1 MRSTKLRGKIA
12 LVTGAGQN
20 IGRSIALDLAASGA
34 IIIVNGRNDEGLVLD
49 TVKEIEKNG
58 GRAKGVMADI
68 SDPDSVKRMMDNT
81 EKEHGGLDILV
92 CNAGLRRQT
101 PFLDMSFTEWRE
113 ILSVALDGAFLL
125 TKAAVPLMIKRGRGS
140 IVGLS
145 GISHHIGTPSRCHVS
160 ASKAGLEGL
169 MRSLAIELAPYK
181 ITCNCIAPGLIDTV
195 RGKSS
200 GERPTSSNNN
210 NIPPIQRIG
219 DVEEIAALV
228 NLIVGPNGGFTT
240 GQTIHVNGGS
250 FLT

>member
-34 IIIVNGRNDEGLVLD
+34 TIIVNGRNDEGLVLD

-58 GRAKGVMADI
+58 GRAEGVMADI
-68 SDPDSVKRMMDNT
+68 SDPESVKGMMDNA

-101 PFLDMSFTEWRE
+101 SFLDMSFIEWRE

-200 GERPTSSNNN
+200 GERPTNSNNK
-210 NIPPIQRIG
+210 NIPIQRIG